1 MNWIL
6 ACLLWCA
13 PWGTSTGLPPR
24 PMKPMPE
31 MRIINEDRPGLILDL
46 ASELSPGK
54 YNVVDFFADW

>member
-1 MNWIL
+1 
-6 ACLLWCA
+6 
-13 PWGTSTGLPPR
+13 
-24 PMKPMPE
+24 MKPMPE